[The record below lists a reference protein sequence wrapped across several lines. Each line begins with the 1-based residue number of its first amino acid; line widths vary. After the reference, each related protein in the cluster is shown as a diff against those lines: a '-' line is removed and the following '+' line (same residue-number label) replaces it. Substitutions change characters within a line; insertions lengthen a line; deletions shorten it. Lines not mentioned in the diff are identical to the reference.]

1 MQVDPFH
8 YDLRTGL
15 AAAQQGVL
23 ADLLS
28 GVLSVMKY
36 YVRCLTA
43 DLDQRLVRGLAC

>member
-1 MQVDPFH
+1 MVLRLQVDPFH

-28 GVLSVMKY
+28 GED
-36 YVRCLTA
+36 TH
-43 DLDQRLVRGLAC
+43 LVCSQGTL